1 MDAHP
6 ARLRRLRHREEA
18 RRAILDA
25 SETLLV
31 EGGRERLSMRR
42 LAEACGYTAPTIYHY
57 FEDKQGVIDA
67 LLEERFARLLRTL
80 RRVPSS
86 EDPLDR
92 LRQLALA
99 FIRFG
104 LRNPTHYRLFMTP
117 RASGDGQARPPS
129 AEKCL
134 ALLEEVMSS
143 LEGDRRLRVE
153 NRGVALQTVW
163 AAVHGLISLRTG
175 RPDRKWARDLPE
187 VAIDVVLRGLVTQQ
201 PGTA

>member
-6 ARLRRLRHREEA
+6 ARLRRLRQREEA

-25 SETLLV
+25 SEALLL
-31 EGGRERLSMRR
+31 EGGHERLSMRR

-92 LRQLALA
+92 LRQLTLA
-99 FIRFG
+99 FVRFG
-104 LRNPTHYRLFMTP
+104 LRNPTHYQLLMTP
-117 RASGDGQARPPS
+117 HAPGDGEVRSPS

-143 LEGDRRLRVE
+143 LEQDRRLRVE
-153 NRGVALQTVW
+153 DRRVALQTVW
-163 AAVHGLISLRTG
+163 AAVHGLISLRSG
-175 RPDRKWARDLPE
+175 RPDQQWSRNLPE
-187 VAIDVVLRGLVTQQ
+187 VAIDVVLRGLVRQ
-201 PGTA
+201 PERVE